1 MNGDRGQTDSRSK
14 TRSKRGA
21 PQRRERYSDETRRD
35 EPVRSGFKNDVSWY
49 SRNPAL
55 LVAAG
60 SIPFPYRPGMVLP
73 SVLPDLSQLGS
84 QNVTYYPEAIPGVC
98 AIEFLPTVG
107 YSANPTDPA
116 SIVGKE
122 MFAKVRE
129 AFSGSIDIDPPDFVI
144 YMMCLDSIFSY
155 VAWLKR
161 IFRLVMAYTAENHYL
176 PDVALK
182 SMGFDDDA
190 IAALKSNYM
199 QLYQTIN
206 ELVAMTR
213 KFNIPAKYDIINRHY
228 WLNDNVFMDAD
239 SLNSQ
244 FYIFTARGFYRY
256 QLSAGDVK
264 FGEAVIYY
272 PNKTGSNIV
281 SNLFAFGR
289 GMINALAGSD
299 DAYIISGYLRRAYDG
314 EPMFVVE
321 GIELTASLTPVYEP
335 EVLMQIENCR
345 PLPWM
350 VRASD
355 SFEIENKISQNPAT
369 NSVLCSP
376 AILLNNVPDN
386 AIQTVV
392 GVTGETAL
400 SIRSDTPTVADV
412 VLATRLKMAG
422 RDLQKTTTAKQWK
435 YSIVCGSEIVT
446 LIRVLRNYD
455 AIAVKSGAAIK
466 GSVQST
472 IIEGT
477 VYFDTRSQPTITVP
491 EQNGSL
497 LAQAALQSF
506 DWHPILPLILITPA
520 SSEPDRTT
528 IYKQYLGDVHNVTT
542 ITPDELDN
550 INRVCLYSLFNA
562 YAQ

>member
-1 MNGDRGQTDSRSK
+1 MNGGQDRIDSRSK
-14 TRSKRGA
+14 TSTERKTARG
-21 PQRRERYSDETRRD
+21 RRNRDSEARRD
-35 EPVRSGFKNDVSWY
+35 QPVRNGYKNDVSWY

-73 SVLPDLSQLGS
+73 SALPDLSQLGS

-98 AIEFLPTVG
+98 AIEYLPTVG

-155 VAWLKR
+155 IAWLKR
-161 IFRLVMAYTAENHYL
+161 VYRLVMAYTAENHYL
-176 PDVALK
+176 PDVALEA
-182 SMGFDDDA
+182 MGFDDDA
-190 IAALKSNYM
+190 IKALKANYM
-199 QLYQTIN
+199 QLYQNIN

-228 WLNDNVFMDAD
+228 WLNDNIFMDAD

-244 FYIFTARGFYRY
+244 FYLFTARGFYKY
-256 QLSAGDVK
+256 QLSEGDVK
-264 FGEAVIYY
+264 FGEAAIWY
-272 PNKTGSNIV
+272 PNKSGSSV
-281 SNLFAFGR
+281 VTNLFAYGR
-289 GMINALAGSD
+289 SMINALAGSD

-321 GIELTASLTPVYEP
+321 GIDLTAPLTPIYEP

-350 VRASD
+350 VRSSD
-355 SFEIENKISQNPAT
+355 SFTISNTISQNPTT
-369 NSVLCSP
+369 NSVLCDPS
-376 AILLNNVPDN
+376 ITLNNVPDN
-386 AIQTVV
+386 AIQTVI

-422 RDLQKTTTAKQWK
+422 RKLEKTATAKQWK

-455 AIAVKSGAAIK
+455 AIAVSSGAVLK
-466 GSVQST
+466 NVQST
-472 IIEGT
+472 ILEGT
-477 VYFDTRSQPTITVP
+477 VYFDTRTNPTIAVP

-520 SSEPDRTT
+520 SSDPDRTT

-542 ITPDELDN
+542 ITPEELDN